1 MNHIDPSIWRMLE
14 LLGDIREMTR
24 ILPVVDT
31 SGKPAIRIS
40 LGAVS
45 PEQ

>member
-1 MNHIDPSIWRMLE
+1 MLE

-24 ILPVVDT
+24 ILTGGWDT

-45 PEQ
+45 LE